1 MSAPLVK
8 PVLPPY
14 AIAPRPGSTSWWT
27 GDHTQLAYH
36 HPGDPL
42 PHFVS
47 RRAVLSAEQC
57 QLLIDCFE
65 RCRESCSA
73 RDTDEY
79 WAGRFIWQ
87 NFLPDSETAALRLMQ
102 QLRSLSLIL
111 LYQAFRPERPV
122 YSDTAQLVRWH
133 EGLELT
139 PHVDNMEPDGRPN
152 NTCHRSF
159 ASICYLNDDYEGGE
173 TYFPGHGVRIKPTPG
188 ALIVFGAGLEYVH
201 GVSRITRGMRYTY
214 AGWFTHESALE
225 DTNAPRIF

>member
-57 QLLIDCFE
+57 RLLIDCFE

-173 TYFPGHGVRIKPTPG
+173 TYFPGHWRAHQADAGRADRVR
-188 ALIVFGAGLEYVH
+188 
-201 GVSRITRGMRYTY
+201 RR
-214 AGWFTHESALE
+214 
-225 DTNAPRIF
+225 PRIRARRVAHHERHALHLCRLVHPRIRA